1 MKIIGQSILP
11 AAIVVLASLA
21 AAAPA
26 AAFEQSRSSYAAAL
40 AQVEAESRGK
50 VPASFRIQQDD
61 TREKAR
67 LEGASRYF
75 GGEIRTLI
83 VNGRPVRLSEREIIE
98 NIRSGHFVPVY
109 TETGNRLS
117 RADWEGSLPHWL
129 GYATREF
136 AAP

>member
-1 MKIIGQSILP
+1 MRIVSQSLLGA
-11 AAIVVLASLA
+11 AAIVLAGLA
-21 AAAPA
+21 TTAPA
-26 AAFEQSRSSYAAAL
+26 SAFDQSRSGYAAVL
-40 AQVEAESRGK
+40 AQAEATPRNK
-50 VPASFRIQQDD
+50 VAANYRIKQDD
-61 TREKAR
+61 SREKAM

-98 NIRSGHFVPVY
+98 NIRTGHFVPVY
-109 TETGNRLS
+109 SETGDRLS